1 MTQTYFDHSLED
13 RYTWFS
19 ASKYTKKVIDYVLV
33 EPYVQQYVKECTVNK
48 NYDFESDHRLIK
60 TEMHTP
66 TTKRARQNQNKARP
80 VSKPDLKSLEKE
92 EIKNSFLQ
100 AVKEDI
106 RRRRCLGNPISEP
119 EIIKCLES
127 AAESSGKDV
136 QEQGNKGNI
145 DGNDF

>member
-1 MTQTYFDHSLED
+1 M
-13 RYTWFS
+13 
-19 ASKYTKKVIDYVLV
+19 IDYVLV

-92 EIKNSFLQ
+92 EITNSFLQ

-106 RRRRCLGNPISEP
+106 RRRRCLGNPISE
-119 EIIKCLES
+119 
-127 AAESSGKDV
+127 
-136 QEQGNKGNI
+136 
-145 DGNDF
+145 